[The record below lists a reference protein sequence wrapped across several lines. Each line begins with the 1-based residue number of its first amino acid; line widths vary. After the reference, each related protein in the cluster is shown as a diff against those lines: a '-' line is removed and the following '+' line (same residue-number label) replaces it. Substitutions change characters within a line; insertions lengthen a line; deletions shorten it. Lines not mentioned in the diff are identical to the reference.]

1 MSEWVEC
8 ELAYLCEQR
17 KGINYKSEYYCDED
31 AGYPFL
37 TIKSFDKGGGYDP
50 TGIKYFN
57 GPFTLQDRLFEG
69 DILISVTDLTRA
81 GDIVGSPLRVPDFG
95 DSAVSLASMDCMRL
109 DPKPTTCDKS
119 FLYYRM
125 MLPDIRRQMVASA
138 AGSTVLHLDTKRV
151 PKMKA
156 TVPKDPSHQKK
167 IAAILETVDEA
178 IEQTESLIGKYEQVK
193 AGMMQD
199 LFTRGLTPAGKLR
212 PPRDEAPDLYQ
223 ETPIGWIPKDWEL
236 SKLEAKKQS
245 GTPHVKTGPFGS
257 SLKGEHWVEDGH
269 PVITIGSLGEGRFLE
284 SELLFINEF
293 DATRL
298 ADYQMKEGD
307 VVFSRVADV
316 GRSAVIQGRHV
327 GWIMSSNLMRISL
340 DRQAVV
346 PEFLQLQLSYY
357 FGLRNQIRQKVNS
370 SGRDVANSEIL
381 NQLLFVWPSFE
392 EQQHIVEASNL
403 ISNCSDV
410 EGQILAALRA
420 QKSGL
425 MQDLLTGK
433 VPVKV

>member
-8 ELAYLCEQR
+8 ELAYLCDQR

-31 AGYPFL
+31 SGHPFL

-50 TGIKYFN
+50 TGIKYFD

-69 DILISVTDLTRA
+69 DILIAVTDLTRA

-119 FLYYRM
+119 YLYYRM

-156 TVPKDPSHQKK
+156 AVPKDPSHQKK
-167 IAAILETVDEA
+167 IATILETVDEA
-178 IEQTESLIGKYEQVK
+178 IGQTEALIGKYEQVK
-193 AGMMQD
+193 AGMMHD
-199 LFTRGLTPAGKLR
+199 LFTRGLTPDRKLR
-212 PPRDEAPDLYQ
+212 PPRDKAPDLYQ
-223 ETPIGWIPKDWEL
+223 ETPIGWIPKDWGV
-236 SKLEAKKQS
+236 A
-245 GTPHVKTGPFGS
+245 PFGS
-257 SLKGEHWVEDGH
+257 KVDVIDPNPSHRYPVEVLEGIPICSTENFDGENGFSFRKSKRVPASVYEQQNNRCQFKPLDVIFARKGKIGLARRYGTDLKVFSHTVVTMKPASSEVDAAWLLWQTRCSWFLDGIDKRMNTNSGV
-269 PVITIGSLGEGRFLE
+269 PTLGVDFIKNIQVPFPTFNEQVTINRQLDCISDSLE
-284 SELLFINEF
+284 SERTKLQKL
-293 DATRL
+293 
-298 ADYQMKEGD
+298 
-307 VVFSRVADV
+307 
-316 GRSAVIQGRHV
+316 
-327 GWIMSSNLMRISL
+327 
-340 DRQAVV
+340 RQ
-346 PEFLQLQLSYY
+346 
-357 FGLRNQIRQKVNS
+357 
-370 SGRDVANSEIL
+370 
-381 NQLLFVWPSFE
+381 
-392 EQQHIVEASNL
+392 
-403 ISNCSDV
+403 
-410 EGQILAALRA
+410 